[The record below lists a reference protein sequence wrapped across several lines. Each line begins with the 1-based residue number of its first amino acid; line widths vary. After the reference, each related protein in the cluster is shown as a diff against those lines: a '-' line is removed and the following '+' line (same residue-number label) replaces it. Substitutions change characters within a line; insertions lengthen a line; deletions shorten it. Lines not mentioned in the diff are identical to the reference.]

1 MASLNKVILIG
12 NLTRDPELR
21 YTPSGMALCK
31 FGLAVNEKY
40 KDKESTVFVNIVTW
54 AKTAELSSEY
64 LAKGRAVCVDGRL
77 SFSSWESESGEK
89 RSKLEVTADR
99 VVFLGGRSGSGGGGG
114 GGASENPSQRESTQD
129 GPPPD
134 DDVPF

>member
-1 MASLNKVILIG
+1 MASLNKVFLIG

-21 YTPSGMALCK
+21 YTPSGAALCK
-31 FGLAVNEKY
+31 FGLAINEKY

-54 AKTAELSSEY
+54 AKTAELCSEY
-64 LAKGRAVCVDGRL
+64 LSKGRSVCIDGRL
-77 SFSSWESESGEK
+77 NYSSWDTEDGQK

-99 VVFLGGRSGSGGGGG
+99 VIFLGGKGETTGDRPDKGEP
-114 GGASENPSQRESTQD
+114 GAGD
-129 GPPPD
+129 APPD

>member
-21 YTPSGMALCK
+21 YTPNGTALCK
-31 FGLAVNEKY
+31 FGLAINEKY
-40 KDKESTVFVNIVTW
+40 KDKESTVFVNIVAW

-64 LAKGRAVCVDGRL
+64 LSKGRSVCVEGRL
-77 SFSSWESESGEK
+77 SFSSWEADDGQK

-99 VVFLGGRSGSGGGGG
+99 VVFLGGRGGGDGSGGQVGK
-114 GGASENPSQRESTQD
+114 EPQD
-129 GPPPD
+129 VGEGPQD

>member
-21 YTPSGMALCK
+21 YTPSGTALCK

-40 KDKESTVFVNIVTW
+40 KDKESTVFVNIVAW

-64 LAKGRAVCVDGRL
+64 LSKGRSVCIEGRL
-77 SFSSWESESGEK
+77 SFSSWESDSGEK

-99 VVFLGGRSGSGGGGG
+99 VVFLGGRGEAPGGGGG
-114 GGASENPSQRESTQD
+114 GGAPQESTQG
-129 GPPPD
+129 GPPQD

>member
-21 YTPSGMALCK
+21 YTPSGTALCK

-40 KDKESTVFVNIVTW
+40 KDKESTVFVNIVAW

-64 LAKGRAVCVDGRL
+64 LSKGRSVCIDGRL

-99 VVFLGGRSGSGGGGG
+99 VVFLGGRGE
-114 GGASENPSQRESTQD
+114 APENPGQRQEPAQS
-129 GPPPD
+129 GPAPD

>member
-21 YTPSGMALCK
+21 YTPSGTALCK

-40 KDKESTVFVNIVTW
+40 KDKESTVFVNIVAW
-54 AKTAELSSEY
+54 GKTAELTSEY
-64 LAKGRAVCVDGRL
+64 LHKGSQACIDGRL
-77 SFSSWESESGEK
+77 SFSSWDSDSGEK

-99 VVFLGGRSGSGGGGG
+99 VVFLGGRSEGSGGGG
-114 GGASENPSQRESTQD
+114 STQQAPASD
-129 GPPPD
+129 GPPAD

>member
-21 YTPSGMALCK
+21 YTPSGTALCK
-31 FGLAVNEKY
+31 FGLAINEKY
-40 KDKESTVFVNIVTW
+40 KDKESTVFVNIVAW

-64 LAKGRAVCVDGRL
+64 LSKGRPVCIEGRL
-77 SFSSWESESGEK
+77 SFSSWESDSGEK

-99 VVFLGGRSGSGGGGG
+99 VVFLGGRSG
-114 GGASENPSQRESTQD
+114 ASDNAAPQEPMQD

>member
-21 YTPSGMALCK
+21 YTPSGTALCK
-31 FGLAVNEKY
+31 FGLAINEKY
-40 KDKESTVFVNIVTW
+40 KDKESTVFVNIVAW

-64 LAKGRAVCVDGRL
+64 LSKGRSVCIEGRL
-77 SFSSWESESGEK
+77 SFSSWESDSGEK

-99 VVFLGGRSGSGGGGG
+99 VVFLGGRGEGTGGGSTQQ
-114 GGASENPSQRESTQD
+114 APSQD
-129 GPPPD
+129 GPPQD